1 MDESEFTVRADAVFA
16 RLEQA
21 LDRCA
26 AEVDWEIQPGGVI
39 EIEFGDGSK
48 IIVNRHAV
56 AKEIWVAARAG
67 GFHFRHDAARDAWV
81 GTRDGEELF
90 TVLSRLASAQAGEAV
105 SFD

>member
-16 RLEQA
+16 RLDQA
-21 LDRCA
+21 LDRSTA
-26 AEVDWEIQPGGVI
+26 DVDWEIQPGGVI

-67 GFHFRHDAARDAWV
+67 GFHFRYDAARDAWV

-90 TVLSRLASAQAGEAV
+90 AALSRLASGQAGEAV
-105 SFD
+105 SFN